1 MKKLLQAIQL
11 TVTGKSLKRESGTGS
26 ANITPRLKFFLL
38 LIMVFSVCVIY
49 SNILE
54 APFVFDDFHITE
66 ARSLRL
72 TNLSFDSIIDRIG
85 GVGRSIPMLTLALN
99 YYFGEF
105 NVIGYHIVNII
116 IHIMTGILLFFFIK
130 ATLALDRSR
139 APGEII
145 LIAFFAAFLWLVHP
159 LQIQAVTFTIQRL
172 ASIAAMFYILSF
184 LLYVK
189 ARLAREGWQKAL
201 LFAGCILSGFLAV
214 ASKEIAGTLPGFI
227 LLYELY
233 FLQDF
238 KRIKSRKYL
247 IYAAVIIFV
256 ISMPVIWHL
265 LKGAF
270 SMFQASARM
279 YGHSISGLLLSQPRI
294 FICYFGLFLFP
305 HPSRLN
311 IDHDFI
317 YSTSLLE
324 PLSNIPALIII
335 CAVLICAV
343 LLLRKDRLI
352 SFSILW
358 VIGNYIIRSSFFGY
372 DTIFEHRM
380 YLSSMMFSLILVIIV
395 FRYLKPKVLALGILC
410 ISIAFCSFWTYERN
424 KIWRSEYAL
433 WSDSVKKSPNKARPR
448 NNLGL
453 ALAEMGRLD
462 EAKEQYYEALK
473 INPIYHKAFN
483 NLGNLYE
490 KEGRYE
496 EAISVYENVLERKPT
511 YVSANYNIANIY
523 MKVGD
528 FKKAENHYVTALI
541 FKPDHVK
548 SIANLATL
556 MVKQGKIKEAV
567 MLGDRALELEPG
579 DAEIMT
585 NLGGALLLRGEIEI
599 AIHYLEK
606 ALTISPDIEE
616 ARINLKAARAALP
629 QTKSTP
635 QRGSTSDEERYG
647 YFMRRG
653 AHYLNIGTYW
663 LAVDEFRSA
672 LSLRPH
678 DYQAL
683 NSLSISYI
691 RQHEYYNALITLKKL
706 LLVEPLNAS
715 ANYNIAC
722 MYSLLDKPST
732 ALFWL
737 GRAVDKG
744 YDKWDLMLSDP
755 DLENVRNLEEFSYFI
770 KESRERD

>member
-1 MKKLLQAIQL
+1 MKKLLQNML
-11 TVTGKSLKRESGTGS
+11 ETVTTKPVKNESGTEIVD
-26 ANITPRLKFFLL
+26 ITLRFKIFLL
-38 LIMVFSVCVIY
+38 LIMVFSVCLIY

-54 APFVFDDFHITE
+54 APFVFDDFAITE
-66 ARSLRL
+66 SRSLRL
-72 TNLSFDSIIDRIG
+72 TNLSFDSIIERIG

-105 NVIGYHIVNII
+105 NVIGYHIVNIV

-130 ATLALDRSR
+130 ATLALDISR
-139 APGEII
+139 PPREII

-172 ASIAAMFYILSF
+172 ASIAAMFYILSC

-189 ARLAREGWQKAL
+189 ARLAQEGWKMAL
-201 LFAGCILSGFLAV
+201 LFAGCILSGFLAI

-256 ISMPVIWHL
+256 ISVPVIWHL
-265 LKGAF
+265 FKGAL
-270 SMFQASARM
+270 SMVETVARM
-279 YGHSISGLLLSQPRI
+279 YGHSISGVLLSQPRI

-317 YSTSLLE
+317 YSTSFLE
-324 PLSNIPALIII
+324 PLSNIPSLIIV
-335 CAVLICAV
+335 CAVLTCAV

-358 VIGNYIIRSSFFGY
+358 VIGNYIIRSSFFGN

-395 FRYLKPKVLALGILC
+395 FRYIKPRVLALGVLC
-410 ISIAFCSFWTYERN
+410 ISITFCSFWTYERN
-424 KIWRSEYAL
+424 KVWESEYAL
-433 WSDSVKKSPNKARPR
+433 WNDSVKKSPNKARPH

-453 ALAEMGRLD
+453 ALAEMGRQD
-462 EAKEQYYEALK
+462 EAMEQYYEALK

-523 MKVGD
+523 MKFGD

-548 SIANLATL
+548 SIANLAVL
-556 MVKQGKIKEAV
+556 MMKQGRSEEAV
-567 MLGDRALELEPG
+567 RLGYQALELEPH

-585 NLGGALLLRGEIEI
+585 NLGGALLLRGEIDI
-599 AIHYLEK
+599 AIYYLGK
-606 ALTISPDIEE
+606 ALAISPDIEE
-616 ARINLKAARAALP
+616 ARINLNAAHAALA
-629 QTKSTP
+629 QTKGAPPRS
-635 QRGSTSDEERYG
+635 SKNNDERYRH
-647 YFMRRG
+647 FMERG
-653 AHYLNIGTYW
+653 ADYLNIGTYW
-663 LAVDEFRSA
+663 LAVDEFRLA
-672 LSLRPH
+672 LSLRPN

-691 RQHEYYNALITLKKL
+691 KQHEYYNALITLKKL
-706 LLVEPLNAS
+706 LLVEPENAS

-722 MYSLLDKPST
+722 MYSLLNKPNT

-737 GRAVDKG
+737 GRTVDQG

-755 DLENVRNLEEFSYFI
+755 DLENVRNLAEFGDFI
-770 KESRERD
+770 KESQERE

>member
-1 MKKLLQAIQL
+1 MLA
-11 TVTGKSLKRESGTGS
+11 TVTAKPIKKESGTGS
-26 ANITPRLKFFLL
+26 VNITQRFKFFFL
-38 LIMVFSVCVIY
+38 LIMVLITCLIY
-49 SNILE
+49 SNILHN
-54 APFVFDDFHITE
+54 PFVFDDWIITE
-66 ARSLRL
+66 TRTLRL
-72 TNLSFDSIIDRIG
+72 TNLSFDSIRERIG
-85 GVGRSIPMLTLALN
+85 GVDRSIPMLTLALN

-105 NVIGYHIVNII
+105 NVIGYHIVNIV
-116 IHIMTGILLFFFIK
+116 IHILTGILLFFFIK
-130 ATLALDRSR
+130 ATLDLDRSR

-145 LIAFFAAFLWLVHP
+145 LIAFFAALLWLVHP
-159 LQIQAVTFTIQRL
+159 LQIQAVTFTIQRF

-189 ARLAREGWQKAL
+189 ARLAQEGWKRAL
-201 LFAGCILSGFLAV
+201 LFTGCILSGFLAV

-238 KRIKSRKYL
+238 KIIKSRKYL
-247 IYAAVIIFV
+247 IYAAVFIVV
-256 ISMPVIWHL
+256 ISVPVIWHL
-265 LKGAF
+265 FKGGF

-324 PLSNIPALIII
+324 PLSNIPSLIII

-352 SFSILW
+352 SFAIMW
-358 VIGNYIIRSSFFGY
+358 VIGNYIIRSSFFGN

-395 FRYLKPKVLALGILC
+395 FRYFKPRVLALGILC

-424 KIWRSEYAL
+424 KVWRSEYAL
-433 WSDSVKKSPNKARPR
+433 WSDSVKKSPNKARPH

-453 ALAEMGRLD
+453 ALADMGRQD
-462 EAKEQYYEALK
+462 EAIEQYYEALK
-473 INPIYHKAFN
+473 INPVYHKAFN

-523 MKVGD
+523 MKIGD

-548 SIANLATL
+548 SIANLAVL
-556 MVKQGKIKEAV
+556 MMKQGRSEEAV
-567 MLGDRALELEPG
+567 SLGHRALKLEPY

-585 NLGGALLLRGEIEI
+585 NLGGALIMRGEIEN
-599 AIHYLEK
+599 AIYYLEK
-606 ALTISPDIEE
+606 ALKISPDIKE
-616 ARINLKAARAALP
+616 AKINLTSARDTLSN
-629 QTKSTP
+629 TKSVP
-635 QRGSTSDEERYG
+635 QIRSKNDEERYSH
-647 YFMRRG
+647 FMRRG
-653 AHYLNIGTYW
+653 ADYLNLGAYEA
-663 LAVDEFRSA
+663 AVDEFRSA
-672 LSLRPH
+672 LSLRPD

-683 NSLSISYI
+683 NNLSISYI
-691 RQHEYYNALITLKKL
+691 KQHEYYNALISLKKL
-706 LLVEPLNAS
+706 LLVEPENAS

-722 MYSLLDKPST
+722 MYSLLDKPNT

-737 GRAVDKG
+737 GRAVDQG
-744 YDKWDLMLSDP
+744 YDKWDLMRSDT
-755 DLENVRNLEEFSYFI
+755 DLENVRNLEAFEEII
-770 KESRERD
+770 KGRE